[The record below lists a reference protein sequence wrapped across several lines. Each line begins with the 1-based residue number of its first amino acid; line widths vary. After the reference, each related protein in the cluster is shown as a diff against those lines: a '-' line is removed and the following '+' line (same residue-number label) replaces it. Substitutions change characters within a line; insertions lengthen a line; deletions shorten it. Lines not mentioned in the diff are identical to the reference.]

1 LFLFFMIFFIL
12 QTRNILLFLCNK
24 MRLYGN
30 IVNFVKNTL
39 HFILSSHALLFHET
53 VSGLRDGV
61 GRQGGEGFSDPEV
74 LYISWRVWTEVWRF
88 QVKTPASCEC
98 INNPREFFC
107 LCSLTHKNKYVPII
121 NIFHNIWRI
130 AVHNL
135 VEI

>member
-1 LFLFFMIFFIL
+1 MIFFIL

-74 LYISWRVWTEVWRF
+74 LYIS
-88 QVKTPASCEC
+88 
-98 INNPREFFC
+98 
-107 LCSLTHKNKYVPII
+107 
-121 NIFHNIWRI
+121 
-130 AVHNL
+130 
-135 VEI
+135 